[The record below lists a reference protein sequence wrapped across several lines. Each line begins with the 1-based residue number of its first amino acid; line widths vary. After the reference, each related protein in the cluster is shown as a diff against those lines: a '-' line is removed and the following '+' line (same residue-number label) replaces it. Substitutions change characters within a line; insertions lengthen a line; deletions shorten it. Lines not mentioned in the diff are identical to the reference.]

1 LFVEKDK
8 LSALTDILFI
18 LLKAKQSTEFILV
31 FNWGGGGGGF
41 VIYGFNIG
49 ISNPKHAVLPL

>member
-31 FNWGGGGGGF
+31 FNWGGGG
-41 VIYGFNIG
+41 YGIDAWTLG

>member
-18 LLKAKQSTEFILV
+18 CLKAKQSKGTEFILV
-31 FNWGGGGGGF
+31 FNWGG
-41 VIYGFNIG
+41 YGIDAWTLG